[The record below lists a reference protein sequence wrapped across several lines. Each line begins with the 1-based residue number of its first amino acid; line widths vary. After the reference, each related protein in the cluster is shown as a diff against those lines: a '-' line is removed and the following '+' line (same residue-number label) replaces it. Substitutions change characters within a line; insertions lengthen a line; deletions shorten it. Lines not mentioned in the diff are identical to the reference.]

1 MKEIIL
7 YIVLP
12 IVLLVVAVVLI
23 GFGFQRLTE
32 PFYGVLGVASIFL
45 GIAILVKAV
54 FISFNHYQQ
63 VSSEKTRSEVIE
75 YVEDGYIVYMDGKKV
90 ETDALNSIN
99 YTNVTVELNVED
111 MQIYIISK

>member
-7 YIVLP
+7 YLVLP

-45 GIAILVKAV
+45 GIAILAKALL
-54 FISFNHYQQ
+54 IPFNHFQQ

-75 YVEDGYIVYMDGKKV
+75 YVEDGYTVYMDGKEV
-90 ETDALNSIN
+90 MADALNSIN
-99 YTNVTVELNVED
+99 YANVTIEINVED
-111 MQIYIISK
+111 KQINIISK